1 MDRRQFV
8 KASTAGMSTLAAGL
22 GIRDLNASPIAEPGT
37 VPAASEDRIGRPVRI
52 VSIGFTREDSL
63 SNGLSQ
69 RRSLDEIAGLVDKEG
84 ARGTDIIVLP
94 ENFRGQ
100 NETSQETLEGPTIT
114 TIARLAQKH
123 QTYVVCPVDRKE
135 GERRYNSAVLLDRK
149 GQVANMYNKLYPV
162 WQQECL
168 KPSPQPGVVP
178 GEGVTVHQADFGRI
192 GFAIC
197 FDVNWNALWE
207 RMANLGAELVVWPS
221 AYSAGRPLQAW
232 AITYN
237 YHIVSATRVPD
248 CLVFDIDGEQ
258 LLHEENNQG
267 NGVNIS
273 RIRLDL
279 DRCIFHQDL
288 NLPEKRDKLL
298 KEHSDDVVQE
308 KWMPMEG
315 WFVLKAKRPGVSA
328 RELARQYGLE
338 ELAHYINRSRC
349 EIDKCRGWEYRG

>member
-22 GIRDLNASPIAEPGT
+22 GIKDLNAKSAAEPGT
-37 VPAASEDRIGRPVRI
+37 APAAASGDKIGRPVRI
-52 VSIGFTREDSL
+52 ISIGFTQPDPLSIPPTPGHSL
-63 SNGLSQ
+63 E
-69 RRSLDEIAGLVDKEG
+69 EITGLVDKEG
-84 ARGTDIIVLP
+84 ARGTDVIILP
-94 ENFRGQ
+94 ECWQ
-100 NETSQETLEGPTIT
+100 ESLETLEGPTIT

-123 QTYVVCPVDRKE
+123 QTYVVCPIDRKE

-149 GQVANMYNKLYPV
+149 GQVASIYNKLYPV
-162 WQQECL
+162 WQEECMIQ
-168 KPSPQPGVVP
+168 PPQRPVLPGA
-178 GEGVTVHQADFGRI
+178 GVTVHQADFGRI
-192 GFAIC
+192 GLAIC

-207 RMANLGAELVVWPS
+207 RMSNLGAELVIWPS
-221 AYSAGRPLQAW
+221 AYSAGRSLQAW
-232 AITYN
+232 AISYN
-237 YHIVSATRVPD
+237 YYIVSATWVPD
-248 CLVFDIDGEQ
+248 CLVYDIDGER

-273 RIRLDL
+273 RITLDL

-298 KEHSDDVVQE
+298 KEHADDVTQE

-349 EIDKCRGWEYRG
+349 EIDKCRGWEFHG